1 MPTATQMDA
10 GSDAI
15 PDEALML
22 ALQQGEE
29 QAFESL
35 LQRHLDSIHRYL
47 LRQLGNA
54 ADADELSQ
62 ETFTRLWTQASRF
75 NPAKARLSTWLHRI
89 AHNLMVD
96 RLRGQRTVSVADVDD
111 HATTEILD
119 SERHDS
125 ISDAQLEWLNLALA
139 ELPAQ
144 QKAALALVYLQ
155 GFSNKEAA
163 LIMDIGL
170 RALESL
176 LARGRRTLH
185 SKAGESAQ

>member
-1 MPTATQMDA
+1 MPSANAAEDARDAT
-10 GSDAI
+10 S
-15 PDEALML
+15 DEALMQ
-22 ALQQGEE
+22 ALQQGDE
-29 QAFESL
+29 QAFDSL
-35 LQRHLDSIHRYL
+35 LDRHLDSIHRYL

-62 ETFTRLWTQASRF
+62 ETFTRLWTQASWF

-96 RLRGQRTVSVADVDD
+96 RLRRDRTVSVADIDE
-111 HATTEILD
+111 HASTETLD
-119 SERHDS
+119 NDRHAAVNG
-125 ISDAQLEWLNLALA
+125 AQLDWLNRALA

-144 QKAALALVYLQ
+144 QKAAVALVYLQ

-163 LIMDIGL
+163 LIMNTSV

-176 LARGRRTLH
+176 LARGRRALQG
-185 SKAGESAQ
+185 KAGESAQ